1 MKQILFTLI
10 VFILGCTSPGGKE
23 SKLIRDYVEKITGIN
38 VTTEDIILINSS
50 GCHGCI
56 ENGLNFLEINNLYD
70 RYQALIISE
79 KAFEEYER
87 SVNRAKFKVDK
98 ENLLEKL
105 NISESG
111 FVVVRFKNSR
121 IDTMYSLNPKTN
133 LNILKQY
140 PVEMSLLHVKSCE
153 FCTRK

>member
-1 MKQILFTLI
+1 MKQLIFLVAILLSCST
-10 VFILGCTSPGGKE
+10 PNKEE
-23 SKLIRDYVEKITGIN
+23 SKLIISYVEKVSGMKVSTG
-38 VTTEDIILINSS
+38 DIILINSS

-70 RYQALIISE
+70 SYQALIISE
-79 KAFEEYER
+79 KALEEYER

-111 FVVVRFKNSR
+111 FVVVRFKNSG
-121 IDTMYSLNPKTN
+121 IDTMYSLNPETN
-133 LNILKQY
+133 LNILKKY
-140 PVEMSLLHVKSCE
+140 PAEMSLLHVKSCGSCIRE
-153 FCTRK
+153 